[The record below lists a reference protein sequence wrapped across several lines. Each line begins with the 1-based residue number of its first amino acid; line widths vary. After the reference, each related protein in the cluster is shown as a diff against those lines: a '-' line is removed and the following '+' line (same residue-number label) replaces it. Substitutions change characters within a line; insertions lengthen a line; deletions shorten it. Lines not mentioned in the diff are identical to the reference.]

1 MRRLPCG
8 LAVARPGLYAL
19 RADAIALLG
28 WAGVRLEAAA
38 DTAPEPQRW
47 RAATQA
53 LGHWVL
59 PEFDMRCAIIDQ
71 RLPVA
76 AP

>member
-1 MRRLPCG
+1 MQNNAKFHLP
-8 LAVARPGLYAL
+8 
-19 RADAIALLG
+19 
-28 WAGVRLEAAA
+28 E
-38 DTAPEPQRW
+38 APEPQRW